1 MSSPRQIYRVLKVI
15 TKLTLDSYVNNT
27 NKQQLPLPQPS
38 QATYW
43 YNVKKRKKLEKKR
56 KKTFPISPCLLRWRS
71 HRVLTT
77 VWQQIP
83 VHTNRQGEEESKK
96 TAKSRKKK
104 RS

>member
-38 QATYW
+38 KATYW
-43 YNVKKRKKLEKKR
+43 SKFKKKE
-56 KKTFPISPCLLRWRS
+56 TFTISPCLQRWRS

-83 VHTNRQGEEESKK
+83 VHTNRQDEEESEKTTKK
-96 TAKSRKKK
+96 GKTTQLDHVERAAK
-104 RS
+104 